1 MKELSI
7 NFSHYVKKLANSD
20 YVHLFED
27 WTQLKIPL
35 DDSEIEI
42 SYDRYQKHANN
53 KKNVCIYLYRKQ
65 NQLLIIFSGA
75 HRRKQGA

>member
-27 WTQLKIPL
+27 LIKLKIPSEPL
-35 DDSEIEI
+35 DDIEIEF
-42 SYDRYQKHANN
+42 SNDRYQKHAMITKTMFVFTCIEN
-53 KKNVCIYLYRKQ
+53 KGS
-65 NQLLIIFSGA
+65 F
-75 HRRKQGA
+75 